1 MTAAVSRLLACA
13 YDRTVAHGWLAAQ
26 QAVDA
31 VCVLLRMYGPL
42 GPRETMR
49 QLFSLDVAQ
58 DADLVLDLL
67 ASLEARSWEIP
78 DYLGQRESVEIAI
91 RSARVELLAA
101 VEAVNA
107 SDRARRRLLHAASAG
122 GAR

>member
-1 MTAAVSRLLACA
+1 MTRAVATVLACA
-13 YDRTVAHGWLAAQ
+13 YDRTVSAEWLRAQ

-31 VCVLLRMYGPL
+31 VCVLLRIYGTL

-58 DADLVLDLL
+58 DANEALDLL
-67 ASLEARSWEIP
+67 VSLEARSWEIP

-91 RSARVELLAA
+91 RTARVEILAA

-107 SDRARRRLLHAASAG
+107 NARTWRKLLAARVSP
-122 GAR
+122 